1 MRGEQAEPCSE
12 WPQRSLLKVEQ
23 HPHSHFCSSRGAG
36 SAQDILKS
44 CGYQKKGNAKM
55 LWFTDD
61 VIRSRKLQGV
71 GNDEKQIRAQ

>member
-1 MRGEQAEPCSE
+1 MRTPTL
-12 WPQRSLLKVEQ
+12 PFLFLTRSWV
-23 HPHSHFCSSRGAG
+23 ST
-36 SAQDILKS
+36 AQDILKS

-55 LWFTDD
+55 LWFIDD